1 MTDYKKNIEEFKKNG
16 YLLIKNVFSAEEIKE
31 LKREI
36 SACAGKDLNH
46 EGIGAAAIID
56 RPIDLEDFPVG
67 VAQGLH

>member
-46 EGIGAAAIID
+46 EGIGAAAAIID

-67 VAQGLH
+67 VAQG